1 MSNENN
7 MQFTEAEAKTVS
19 KLIGAEQL
27 FAIISKRTMLPYVEC
42 DQETFDDQ
50 VVVFE
55 KPEYLQNTVVRL
67 AEAKNPIDV
76 VVIPQKDRLNFFSSL
91 CTMGVNC
98 VLLNPGTED
107 EGRIQLDRLVKAPKG
122 VTPDGQPWVEN
133 PALHLTA
140 IYFMQAIA
148 RNVNKEMTQELADM
162 REEMIAHYSTGNF
175 IIMLNEQG
183 QLPIMKFP
191 NGDIYQPIFTDLFEA
206 SKFKVEGATMR
217 AIVPAANVPNILSPE
232 SKGVIVNPRG
242 VALQLP
248 IIRQAPNPQQNPQQA
263 PAAAPETPAEENE

>member
-7 MQFTEAEAKTVS
+7 VQFTEAEEKTVG
-19 KLIGAEQL
+19 KLIGTEQL

-50 VVVFE
+50 VLIFE
-55 KPEYLQNTVVRL
+55 KPEYLQSTVVRL

-98 VLLNPGTED
+98 VVLNPGTEE
-107 EGRIQLDRLVKAPKG
+107 EGRIQLERLIKAPKG
-122 VTPDGQPWVEN
+122 TTPDGQPWIEN
-133 PALHLTA
+133 PSLHLTA

-148 RNVNKEMTQELADM
+148 RNVNKEMTQELSDM

-191 NGDIYQPIFTDLFEA
+191 NGDVYQPIFTDLFEL
-206 SKFKVEGATMR
+206 SKFRVEGANMR
-217 AIVPAANVPNILSPE
+217 AVIPAVNIPNILSPE
-232 SKGVIVNPRG
+232 SKGVIINPRG
-242 VALQLP
+242 VGLQLP
-248 IIRQAPNPQQNPQQA
+248 IIRQAPKLNPQQA
-263 PAAAPETPAEENE
+263 PAEAPETEPKNS